1 MTLNRIF
8 ANELKDSKDEVV
20 LLRGWIYK
28 IIDLSNIVF
37 IKLRDKSGIVQL
49 VATKEQ
55 IEGLRLENAIEV
67 IGKKSENEK
76 APDGVEVVGDE
87 INGAK

>member
-1 MTLNRIF
+1 MMQTLERTF

-28 IIDLSNIVF
+28 IIDLSNVVF

-49 VATKEQ
+49 VANK
-55 IEGLRLENAIEV
+55 
-67 IGKKSENEK
+67 
-76 APDGVEVVGDE
+76 
-87 INGAK
+87 